1 MDIKNYKKETKKAYR
16 MLILT
21 LDYAHSC
28 ADDIPS
34 SWDEENPIIDFLC
47 RLDQNSRL
55 PERFSK
61 NLIFIFKTLGLENA
75 KMIANAY
82 LEGKENAENL
92 ICTQKA
98 S

>member
-1 MDIKNYKKETKKAYR
+1 
-16 MLILT
+16 MLISA

-28 ADDIPS
+28 TDDIPS
-34 SWDEENPIIDFLC
+34 SWDEENSIIGFLW
-47 RLDQNSRL
+47 RL
-55 PERFSK
+55 PQHFSE
-61 NLIFIFKTLGLENA
+61 NLEFIFKTLGLENA

-92 ICTQKA
+92 IDVQKA